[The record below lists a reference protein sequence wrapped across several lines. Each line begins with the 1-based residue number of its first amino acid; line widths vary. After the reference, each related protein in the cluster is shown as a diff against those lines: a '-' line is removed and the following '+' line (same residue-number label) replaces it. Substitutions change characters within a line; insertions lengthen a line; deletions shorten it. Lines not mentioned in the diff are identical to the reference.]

1 MSRNIWEN
9 SGNKEKA
16 LDANVEN
23 TQHTVPFFD
32 NRCVDICG
40 QRNVVKYMASK
51 IHMDEN
57 SLYPG
62 STSRRL
68 VFAPE
73 GMSYEKLY

>member
-1 MSRNIWEN
+1 MQTWKTRDIQC
-9 SGNKEKA
+9 
-16 LDANVEN
+16 L
-23 TQHTVPFFD
+23 FD

-62 STSRRL
+62 EYLPAFGVCAGR
-68 VFAPE
+68 
-73 GMSYEKLY
+73 YEL

>member
-1 MSRNIWEN
+1 MQAWKHAAYS
-9 SGNKEKA
+9 A
-16 LDANVEN
+16 
-23 TQHTVPFFD
+23 FFD

-51 IHMDEN
+51 IHMDED

-68 VFAPE
+68 VFAPG

>member
-1 MSRNIWEN
+1 MQTWKHAAYS
-9 SGNKEKA
+9 A
-16 LDANVEN
+16 
-23 TQHTVPFFD
+23 FFD

-51 IHMDEN
+51 IHMDGN

-62 STSRRL
+62 STSRHL

>member
-1 MSRNIWEN
+1 MQAWKHAAYS
-9 SGNKEKA
+9 A
-16 LDANVEN
+16 
-23 TQHTVPFFD
+23 FFD
-32 NRCVDICG
+32 NRCADICG

-51 IHMDEN
+51 IHMDEDL
-57 SLYPG
+57 LYPG

>member
-1 MSRNIWEN
+1 M
-9 SGNKEKA
+9 GNKEKA

-23 TQHTVPFFD
+23 TQHTVPFD

-57 SLYPG
+57 SLYRGYLPAFG
-62 STSRRL
+62 VCAGR
-68 VFAPE
+68 
-73 GMSYEKLY
+73 YEL